1 MALSARPYNSGMAS
15 LRYLAF
21 VLLTSLFLF
30 VSCSKSPEQKQAE
43 QAAKTVQEGAKKVA
57 EGAEKAAQ
65 SSAQVTQGL
74 QQVTQGLQQLSQS
87 KVKPLDFEV
96 LKAALPDVAGWTRSN
111 VKGEQVS
118 MGAATTSRAE
128 ARYHRDGSEVELEV
142 VDTAFS
148 QLLLA
153 PISMFLTN
161 GYDERSDE
169 GFKRATK
176 VAGQPAFE
184 EWNQRS
190 ARGEVT
196 TVVAGR
202 FILHAR
208 GHDVKSI
215 DPVRAVVEA
224 VDLKTLR

>member
-1 MALSARPYNSGMAS
+1 MWQI
-15 LRYLAF
+15 
-21 VLLTSLFLF
+21 
-30 VSCSKSPEQKQAE
+30 PEQKQAE
-43 QAAKTVQEGAKKVA
+43 QAAKSVQEGAKKVA
-57 EGAEKAAQ
+57 EGAESSAKLGAGDAGPAASDAGTAAAQ
-65 SSAQVTQGL
+65 PEQ
-74 QQVTQGLQQLSQS
+74 
-87 KVKPLDFEV
+87 VKPLDFEV
-96 LKAALPDVAGWTRSN
+96 LKAVLPDVAGWTRSS
-111 VKGEQVS
+111 VRGRAGVD
-118 MGAATTSRAE
+118 GRGDVAPRRGITATAA
-128 ARYHRDGSEVELEV
+128 EVELEI

-153 PISMFLTN
+153 PISMFLTS

-196 TVVAGR
+196 AVVAGR

-224 VDLKTLR
+224 VDLKALR

>member
-1 MALSARPYNSGMAS
+1 MP
-15 LRYLAF
+15 RYLAF
-21 VLLTSLFLF
+21 ILLTSLF

-74 QQVTQGLQQLSQS
+74 QQMTQGLQQLSQS

-196 TVVAGR
+196 AVVAGR

-224 VDLKTLR
+224 VNLKALR

>member
-1 MALSARPYNSGMAS
+1 MILCGLIAACG
-15 LRYLAF
+15 
-21 VLLTSLFLF
+21 
-30 VSCSKSPEQKQAE
+30 KSPEQKQTEA
-43 QAAKTVQEGAKKVA
+43 AAKSVQEGAKKVA

-65 SSAQVTQGL
+65 SQAQVTQGL
-74 QQVTQGLQQLSQS
+74 QQVTQGLQQLGQS
-87 KVKPLDFEV
+87 KVRPFDFEV
-96 LKAALPDVAGWTRSN
+96 LKAALPDVGGWTRTN

-118 MGAATTSRAE
+118 MGVATSRAE
-128 ARYHRDGSEVELEV
+128 ARYHKDGSEVELEI

-153 PISMFLTN
+153 PISMFLVS

-169 GFKRATK
+169 GFKRALK

-196 TVVAGR
+196 AVVAGR

-215 DPVRAVVEA
+215 DPVRAMIEA
-224 VDLKTLR
+224 VDLKLLK